1 MVITCLSCKDW
12 TVATTHGGLDNVFSA
27 SISPLDVGRVTL
39 LEDGDGV
46 PVDNE
51 LSTFG
56 MNISLEL
63 SVRGVILEHVDLG
76 NERDVSAGSQRK

>member
-1 MVITCLSCKDW
+1 
-12 TVATTHGGLDNVFSA
+12 
-27 SISPLDVGRVTL
+27 